1 MAHYALLDE
10 NNIVTNVIVG
20 NDEGFE
26 DKDWEQ
32 IYGDFSAQV
41 CKRTS
46 INTTGNK
53 HSQGKEPFRKNYAG
67 IDMIY
72 DVEGDGFYA
81 PQPFDSWTL
90 NQDTFIWE
98 APVEYPDD
106 ENIYNWNEE
115 TLSWDLITK

>member
-10 NNIVTNVIVG
+10 NNVVTNVIVG

-26 DKDWEQ
+26 GKDWEQ

-67 IDMIY
+67 IDFTY
-72 DVEGDGFYA
+72 DAEGDGFYA
-81 PQPFDSWTL
+81 PQPFDSWVL
-90 NQDTFIWE
+90 NKHTFIWE
-98 APVEYPDD
+98 PPFGYPDD
-106 ENIYNWNEE
+106 KKPYIWNEE
-115 TLSWDLITK
+115 TISWDLGIK